1 MADSLDHTEEIEYG
15 MSLDEVEY
23 ENSEDELNNEYEP
36 RLKNKG
42 KIQRVK
48 ITGFDQRQP
57 MAVYGQR
64 DDTIHG
70 HDAKKTPYTLIVF
83 RWHLHQ
89 RELGKRFKSLRI
101 CIVFTSA
108 RKDGASRDVWYDPNV
123 KRVSP
128 NGTYSLMPSMMSST
142 AKKSIEG
149 SLGAGFAGADASLK
163 LGYELSQTYETEHR
177 ITINGSEYSDTRGAE
192 QGDPDRCNAVEWNLF
207 ENEASRSGLP
217 TFFRTAVLL
226 ERRRGDMERFN
237 AAFTL
242 RAQVD
247 SVTDTMAKVKKLF
260 GVIPRDDPVIFDP
273 RAPEEISPYNEYVNK
288 LDEVPLEDVC
298 KYVMYKA
305 LPGQEAAAQGKAK
318 SDGAVLEH
326 AVGN

>member
-1 MADSLDHTEEIEYG
+1 MAANLDHTEQIEYG
-15 MSLDEVEY
+15 SSLEEVEY

-36 RLKNKG
+36 RLKNHG
-42 KIQRVK
+42 KIQRTK

-70 HDAKKTPYTLIVF
+70 SDADKTPYTLIVF

-101 CIVFTSA
+101 CIVFTTT
-108 RKDGASRDVWYDPNV
+108 RKDGSSRDVWYDPNV
-123 KRVSP
+123 KAVSP
-128 NGTYSLMPSMMSST
+128 NGTYSLMPSTMSST
-142 AKKSIEG
+142 AKKTVEG
-149 SLGAGFAGADASLK
+149 SLGAGFAGATADVK
-163 LGYELSQTYETEHR
+163 LGYELSQTYETAHQ

-192 QGDPDRCNAVEWNLF
+192 QGDPDLCNAVEWNLF

-226 ERRRGDMERFN
+226 ERRKGDMEKFN
-237 AAFTL
+237 AAVTL

-247 SVTDTMAKVKKLF
+247 SVTDTMSKVKKLF

-273 RAPEEISPYNEYVNK
+273 RAPKEASQYDAYINK
-288 LDEVPLEDVC
+288 LDMLPLEDVC

-305 LPGQEAAAQGKAK
+305 LPGQKAVEQKKAK
-318 SDGAVLEH
+318 SDAAASE
-326 AVGN
+326 